1 MQNNCKPPGP
11 GFGHVTAA
19 CCYKGLGG
27 CAQGQA
33 WCASQ
38 ALNKICQ
45 RRCPPQVVEVATLQ
59 RTH

>member
-1 MQNNCKPPGP
+1 MREKSDAGQ

-38 ALNKICQ
+38 ALSKIG
-45 RRCPPQVVEVATLQ
+45 
-59 RTH
+59 